1 MSMSPN
7 PFAALL
13 DPVSILTQCAQSGA
27 LDALPLSAKR
37 SADRQSPRVAGE
49 LAEHDAAVDAVYQ
62 ELIAKAAK
70 AAAAPKSTAKPAAP
84 KPRNSRSAEAA

>member
-1 MSMSPN
+1 MSTSSN
-7 PFAALL
+7 PFAVLL
-13 DPVSILTQCAQSGA
+13 DPIGILATCAQSGT

-49 LAEHDAAVDAVYQ
+49 LAAHDAAVEAIYQ

-70 AAAAPKSTAKPAAP
+70 ASTTKPAA
-84 KPRNSRSAEAA
+84 KPRATKPTSTRSAEAA